1 MCYSRYTPKLFA
13 DLGNKSRADYIVLPS
28 SENVST
34 PPGEKT
40 DGWTRLAKFKYR
52 IVCGGHS
59 CLFVAWKN
67 AGGCLHLVLLL
78 HQVCCLRLIHNIY
91 IYIVRYVGDKR
102 KKRDIIW
109 PSSAG
114 ESSTICSKGPA
125 PPPRRCCP
133 RRMSLTRSSLFT
145 AIEPGQ
151 PWADHIHSCPMSSIS
166 ASNNEWR
173 WHPGNQWA
181 SLYVLPESIYTHQLW
196 VLSGRY

>member
-91 IYIVRYVGDKR
+91 IYISCGTSEINGRNAISFGLPPPENHLRYVR
-102 KKRDIIW
+102 RDRPLRREDVAHGECRW
-109 PSSAG
+109 LALHSS
-114 ESSTICSKGPA
+114 
-125 PPPRRCCP
+125 RR
-133 RRMSLTRSSLFT
+133 
-145 AIEPGQ
+145 
-151 PWADHIHSCPMSSIS
+151 
-166 ASNNEWR
+166 
-173 WHPGNQWA
+173 
-181 SLYVLPESIYTHQLW
+181 
-196 VLSGRY
+196 